1 MLSYAVVHSKSVVGS
16 KLELSQGLLQI
27 LTFHFMTI
35 GIRLGIPVLLLTF
48 RRAIPKDTATRA
60 VLDFLSGRVQS
71 RKTDYTR
78 TLIDL
83 IVYIVELQNFRRLA
97 FMKERLGLLHAF
109 ERQSGVR

>member
-48 RRAIPKDTATRA
+48 RRAIAEDKATRT
-60 VLDFLSGRVQS
+60 VLDFLCGRVQS

-78 TLIDL
+78 TFIGLPVD
-83 IVYIVELQNFRRLA
+83 IVELQNFRRLA
-97 FMKERLGLLHAF
+97 LMNERIGLLHAF